1 MPAKSA
7 HPPLSLLIVIAM
19 ASPLALNIFVPAMP
33 LAAEDLGVSK
43 AAIQLSFTLYL
54 FTLALGQLFSGL
66 LADFFGRR
74 PLLLLGFALH
84 LAGSLMAFFAGNLTF
99 LLAGRVL
106 QALGGST
113 GMALARSVLL
123 DTYGAKEAASRMGY
137 LIMAIAISQAIA
149 PAIGGFVALWF
160 DWNSVFI
167 FSIAVGAGVWAT
179 AFYFLPET
187 TQVSGKKLSLASA
200 WQGYKRVL
208 SKAEYLGYVMTTSFL
223 ALAFYLFVGSAPY
236 LVVENLG
243 GTPADFGLWF
253 LTISGSFI
261 VGGYVSTHLGKHL
274 TNDQTINYGNSLAFI
289 GASFLLTFALIGTL
303 NYWVVFLPMAL
314 TVFARGLSQPNAQL
328 AAINT
333 AEASA
338 TASGMMGFIQLLLGG
353 LVAQSVP
360 QLLTWGYL
368 WVVVAIFINVCLA
381 AVAHQLAKH
390 FSRKTHDASIN

>member
-1 MPAKSA
+1 MN
-7 HPPLSLLIVIAM
+7 PPLSLLIVIAM

-33 LAAEDLGVSK
+33 VAAESLGVSK

-84 LAGSLMAFFAGNLTF
+84 LAGSLMAYFSGNLFF

-123 DTYGAKEAASRMGY
+123 DTYGVKEAASRMGY
-137 LIMAIAISQAIA
+137 LIMAIAISQAVA
-149 PAIGGFVALWF
+149 PAVGGFLTLWF
-160 DWNSVFI
+160 DWNSVFVL
-167 FSIAVGAGVWAT
+167 SIAVGAGVWVT
-179 AFYFLPET
+179 AFYLLPET
-187 TQVSGKKLSLASA
+187 TQVSGQKLSLASA
-200 WQGYKRVL
+200 WQGYKEVL
-208 SKAEYLGYVMTTSFL
+208 KKAEYLGYVMTTSFL

-243 GTPADFGLWF
+243 GTAADFGMWF

-261 VGGYVSTHLGKHL
+261 VGGYVSTHLGKNL
-274 TNDQTINYGNSLAFI
+274 TNDQTINYGNALAFL
-289 GASFLLTFALIGTL
+289 GALALLGLALAQVFS
-303 NYWVVFLPMAL
+303 YWAVFLPMAL

-333 AEASA
+333 AKASA
-338 TASGMMGFIQLLLGG
+338 TASGLMGFIQLFLGA
-353 LVAQSVP
+353 LVAQAVP
-360 QLLTWGYL
+360 QLLAWGYI

-381 AVAHQLAKH
+381 AAAHQLAKY
-390 FSRKTHDASIN
+390 FSRKTSNASVSFS